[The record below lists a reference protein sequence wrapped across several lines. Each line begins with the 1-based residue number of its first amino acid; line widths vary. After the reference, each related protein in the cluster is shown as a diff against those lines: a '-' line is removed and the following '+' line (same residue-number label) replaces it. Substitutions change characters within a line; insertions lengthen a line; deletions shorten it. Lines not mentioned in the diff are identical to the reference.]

1 MEGKSSEKLG
11 NYGAHPTD
19 TLGTVFLFIQLR
31 TIEHQPLSNRLI
43 RLIARHVP
51 SQIYLPMIDTSL
63 D

>member
-19 TLGTVFLFIQLR
+19 ILGNVFLFIHLR
-31 TIEHQPLSNRLI
+31 TMGHKPLSNRLT

-51 SQIYLPMIDTSL
+51 SQIYLLMIDPFL